1 MATLKELDDINKKKF
16 KEAGEYSK
24 QLEPVKNRIRYYSDI
39 VKRFPSSSA
48 EFKDATTKLKEAKV
62 IEKDLTDKRDSA
74 FNESQEA
81 LKSSKILKK
90 NKELEDAI
98 TKEKENK
105 RKTEALG
112 GDTTESDKKITKLET
127 QKTNVPTPTPA
138 TPVAAPVVSETATPV
153 QPTPEPVV
161 PKVPATASA
170 AAKAKVV
177 KEKGKVPKAPVKT
190 SVEDILEK
198 FGIIEAIANQDEE
211 ISNLIEQY
219 ADGKLTEKGFRQGLN
234 TSRWR
239 STNSET
245 IRQRKTDLAIYNSLT
260 PEERAQG
267 SNSYTLAVN
276 NIIDSLQTK
285 AKTAGA
291 VIPEDQLRTLA
302 EKLYITGQETVG
314 NVVLGSLKPFI
325 KLSVNPITGA
335 PAVGGVAGDNYKNL
349 VATANANG
357 VTIKELPAVLGYST
371 LDEALQAIAGG
382 ESIATLQQ
390 NVRNFRMTGQPDFI
404 SAKLA
409 QGIDYA
415 TIVSPY
421 RTTAATVLE
430 IDPAK
435 MELDDPAIQLALQN
449 NGMNLFDYKKALKKD
464 SRWQYTEN
472 ANEEINNKFL
482 RIAQD
487 FGLEA

>member
-1 MATLKELDDINKKKF
+1 
-16 KEAGEYSK
+16 
-24 QLEPVKNRIRYYSDI
+24 
-39 VKRFPSSSA
+39 
-48 EFKDATTKLKEAKV
+48 
-62 IEKDLTDKRDSA
+62 
-74 FNESQEA
+74 
-81 LKSSKILKK
+81 
-90 NKELEDAI
+90 
-98 TKEKENK
+98 
-105 RKTEALG
+105 
-112 GDTTESDKKITKLET
+112 
-127 QKTNVPTPTPA
+127 
-138 TPVAAPVVSETATPV
+138 
-153 QPTPEPVV
+153 
-161 PKVPATASA
+161 VPATASA
-170 AAKAKVV
+170 AAKAKAV
-177 KEKGKVPKAPVKT
+177 KEKNKVSKPPVKT
-190 SVEDILEK
+190 SIEDILEK

-245 IRQRKTDLAIYNSLT
+245 IRQRKSDLAIYNALT

-267 SNSYTLAVN
+267 TNSYDLEVN

-302 EKLYITGQETVG
+302 EKLYISGQETVS
-314 NVVLGSLKPFI
+314 NVVTGSLKPFI
-325 KLSVNPITGA
+325 KLSVSPVTGA
-335 PAVGGVAGDNYKNL
+335 PAVGGAAGDNYKNL

-357 VTIKELPAVLGYST
+357 VTVKELPAVLGYGT

-382 ESIATLQQ
+382 ESISTLQQ
-390 NVRNFRMTGQPDFI
+390 NIRNFRMTGQPDFV

-435 MELDDPAIQLALQN
+435 MKLDDPAIQLALQN

-472 ANEEINNKFL
+472 ANEEVSNKFL

>member
-1 MATLKELDDINKKKF
+1 MAT
-16 KEAGEYSK
+16 
-24 QLEPVKNRIRYYSDI
+24 
-39 VKRFPSSSA
+39 
-48 EFKDATTKLKEAKV
+48 
-62 IEKDLTDKRDSA
+62 
-74 FNESQEA
+74 
-81 LKSSKILKK
+81 
-90 NKELEDAI
+90 NKELQDA
-98 TKEKENK
+98 KVKFEKLTPSNDPNSEY
-105 RKTEALG
+105 
-112 GDTTESDKKITKLET
+112 
-127 QKTNVPTPTPA
+127 QKTLAFIKNAEAERTSARQSATNKFDREKATKDAAKARKERTSDLSLLESLKNEIRRRTDLGQTVSEIIQTQYDELSKKYPEVISSTPKSIKVAESVTSETPKVTPTPTP
-138 TPVAAPVVSETATPV
+138 T
-153 QPTPEPVV
+153 QPTAEPVV

-170 AAKAKVV
+170 AAKAKAV

-190 SVEDILEK
+190 SIEEILDQL
-198 FGIIEAIANQDEE
+198 GIVEAIANQDEE
-211 ISNLIEQY
+211 ISDLVKQY
-219 ADGKLTEKGFRQGLN
+219 ADGKLTEKGFRQGLR

-239 STNSET
+239 STNSDT
-245 IRQRKTDLAIYNSLT
+245 IRQRKTNLAIYNALT

-267 SNSYTLAVN
+267 SNSYALEVN
-276 NIIDSLQTK
+276 AIIDNLQTNATSK
-285 AKTAGA
+285 GA
-291 VIPEDQLRTLA
+291 VIPKDQLRTLA
-302 EKLYITGQETVG
+302 EKLYITGQEATD

-325 KLSVNPITGA
+325 KLSVNPVTGA
-335 PAVGGVAGDNYKNL
+335 PTVGGAAGDNYRKL

-357 VTIKELPAVLGYST
+357 LTIKELPAVLGYST
-371 LDEALQAIAGG
+371 IDEALQAIAGG

-409 QGIDYA
+409 QGIDYG

-430 IDPAK
+430 LDPEK
-435 MELDDPAIQLALQN
+435 IKLDDPAIQLALQN

-472 ANEEINNKFL
+472 ANEEVSNKFL

>member
-1 MATLKELDDINKKKF
+1 MAT
-16 KEAGEYSK
+16 
-24 QLEPVKNRIRYYSDI
+24 
-39 VKRFPSSSA
+39 
-48 EFKDATTKLKEAKV
+48 
-62 IEKDLTDKRDSA
+62 
-74 FNESQEA
+74 
-81 LKSSKILKK
+81 
-90 NKELEDAI
+90 NKELQDA
-98 TKEKENK
+98 KVKFEKLTPSNDPNSEY
-105 RKTEALG
+105 
-112 GDTTESDKKITKLET
+112 
-127 QKTNVPTPTPA
+127 QKTLTFIKNAEAERTSARQSATNKFDREKAAKDAAKARKKRTSDLSLLESLKNEIRRRTDLGQTVSEIIQTQYDELSKKYPEVISSTPKSTKVAESVTSETPKVTPTPTP
-138 TPVAAPVVSETATPV
+138 T
-153 QPTPEPVV
+153 QPTPEPAA

-170 AAKAKVV
+170 AAKAKAV

-219 ADGKLTEKGFRQGLN
+219 ADGKLTEKGFRQGLR

-239 STNSET
+239 STNSDI
-245 IRQRKTDLAIYNSLT
+245 IRQRKTNLAIYNSLT

-276 NIIDSLQTK
+276 NIIDNLKEDATK
-285 AKTAGA
+285 QGA

-302 EKLYITGQETVG
+302 EKLYISGQEGLKSVT
-314 NVVLGSLKPFI
+314 LGSLKPFI

-335 PAVGGVAGDNYKNL
+335 PAVGGAAGNNYRNL

-357 VTIKELPAVLGYST
+357 VNIKELPAVLGYRT